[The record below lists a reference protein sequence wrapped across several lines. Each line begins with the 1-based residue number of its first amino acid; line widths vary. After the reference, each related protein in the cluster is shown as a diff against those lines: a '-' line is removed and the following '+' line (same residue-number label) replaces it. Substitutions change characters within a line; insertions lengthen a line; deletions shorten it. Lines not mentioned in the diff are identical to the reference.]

1 MDKQTTE
8 RIKALIADNQLE
20 EALSLMIG
28 MEKWQG
34 QERHNTLLLLKGKL
48 AMIKEQEMAGLL
60 DMDEVMQQKLK
71 IAHSLL
77 KMLDEK
83 PEDFYNDTSPAAK
96 RVEVQKTAPTP
107 SGNPMTKYLFIGLGL
122 VAVAFLL
129 FKFLVQNPA
138 DDRENRQAD
147 TQRSEQNEVAEN
159 PATQPGDK
167 PLKVLDFP
175 DLKKPFNFLDFRLEF
190 VWADAEWM
198 SDQAVRLKI
207 RYYLTCKSNLG
218 ICYRAA
224 IRIYADGRPIAPAS
238 QSNLD
243 GWIEHEATATD
254 DVTFELP
261 ADTEDFLIEFSRDH
275 SSWKRPFKIL
285 K

>member
-1 MDKQTTE
+1 METHNSE

-20 EALSLMIG
+20 QALNLMLG
-28 MEKWQG
+28 QEQWQG

-48 AMIKEQEMAGLL
+48 AMIREQEMAGLL
-60 DMDEVMQQKLK
+60 DVDEVMQQKLK
-71 IAHSLL
+71 IAHALL
-77 KMLDEK
+77 KMLNEK
-83 PEDFYNDTSPAAK
+83 PGEFLNDPSPAAK
-96 RVEVQKTAPTP
+96 RVEVQKTAPALP
-107 SGNPMTKYLFIGLGL
+107 GRPLAKYLFMGLGV

-129 FKFLVQNPA
+129 FKFSLNNPA
-138 DDRENRQAD
+138 DGGDNKQAE
-147 TQRSEQNEVAEN
+147 TQRSEQAETAEN
-159 PATQPGDK
+159 PSTMSGDK

-175 DLKKPFNFLDFRLEF
+175 NLKKPFNFLDFRLEF

-198 SDQAVRLKI
+198 SDQSIRLKI

-261 ADTEDFLIEFSRDH
+261 ADTEDFQIEFSRDH